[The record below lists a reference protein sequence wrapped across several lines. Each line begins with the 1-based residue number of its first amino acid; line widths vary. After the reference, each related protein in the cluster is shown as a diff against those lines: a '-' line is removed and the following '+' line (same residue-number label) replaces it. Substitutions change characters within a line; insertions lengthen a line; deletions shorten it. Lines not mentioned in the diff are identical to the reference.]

1 MSYRILISLLAL
13 LLSAVGIRVIAH
25 ILLLLEKIDN
35 TDRHHILYCE
45 MTLPVS

>member
-1 MSYRILISLLAL
+1 MSYRLLISPLAL
-13 LLSAVGIRVIAH
+13 LLSVVGIRVLAP

-45 MTLPVS
+45 MTLLVS